1 MVEKFFLA
9 LAVFTTLIVIYFG
22 FGTEPDV
29 YLWSWFGLK
38 YGINLQG
45 NIYWRIASVASWV
58 LYIMAKEI
66 KDDGDYNSGI
76 GGTN

>member
-1 MVEKFFLA
+1 MVQKVLLA
-9 LAVFTTLIVIYFG
+9 FAVFSTLMVVYFG

-58 LYIMAKEI
+58 IYIMAKEI
-66 KDDGDYNSGI
+66 KDEGDNNSGS
-76 GGTN
+76 GGVN